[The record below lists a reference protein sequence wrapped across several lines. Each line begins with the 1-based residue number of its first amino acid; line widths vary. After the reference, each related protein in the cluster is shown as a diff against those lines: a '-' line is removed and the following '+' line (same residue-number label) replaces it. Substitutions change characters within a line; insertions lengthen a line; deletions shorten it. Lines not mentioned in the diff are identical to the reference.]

1 MGRRIMM
8 CVSVATALGLL
19 STPGLAGQISLNC
32 HGYSMEIG
40 ASELMS
46 FRVKIDP
53 DRGLVI
59 DIDADNG
66 LSTSNEGNGRIVET
80 IQFSDTTINAN
91 EQTWRLQKKNH
102 LTAPPIEE
110 KRLKIDRITG
120 RFDLKISNEKLSY
133 VRGTCQALS

>member
-1 MGRRIMM
+1 MM
-8 CVSVATALGLL
+8 CFNIAMALCLL
-19 STPGLAGQISLNC
+19 STQGVAGRISLNC
-32 HGYSMEIG
+32 HGNSREIG
-40 ASELMS
+40 ASELLA

-59 DIDADNG
+59 DIDADDG
-66 LSTSNEGNGRIVET
+66 LSTSNEANGRIVET

-91 EQTWRLQKKNH
+91 ERMWRLQKKNR

-110 KRLKIDRITG
+110 KRLKIDRMAG

-133 VRGTCQALS
+133 VRGTCQALP